1 MYERYYMTTVLVLV
15 HFDTLSW
22 LMCGF
27 VVTDSFLP
35 FLPFL
40 RLICSL
46 PFLFFSFSLSGS
58 IDESSFF
65 LAIVV
70 MPIFP
75 SSYRANR
82 DKDWVGQSVG
92 SALGLPHLLVS

>member
-1 MYERYYMTTVLVLV
+1 MYERYYMTTVLVQY
-15 HFDTLSW
+15 TLIPF
-22 LMCGF
+22 LGLCGF